1 MNWGKGIAI
10 ALSLFIGFILFLAI
24 TLMSQKVD
32 LVSEDY
38 YQKEIVF
45 EDEIVARKNAAAIES
60 KMEISQTDQFLVV
73 KIPEGTFEGIQMK
86 LKRPNDDR
94 LDISFTIEGTHLFM
108 VDKNKLEEGRYD
120 IALEFMYDNEPCH
133 QRENIFLNK

>member
-10 ALSLFIGFILFLAI
+10 ALSLFVGFILFLAI

-45 EDEIVARKNAAAIES
+45 EDEIVARKNADAIET

-94 LDISFTIEGTHLFM
+94 LDISFAIEGTHLFM

-120 IALEFMYDNEPCH
+120 IALEFTYDNEPCH